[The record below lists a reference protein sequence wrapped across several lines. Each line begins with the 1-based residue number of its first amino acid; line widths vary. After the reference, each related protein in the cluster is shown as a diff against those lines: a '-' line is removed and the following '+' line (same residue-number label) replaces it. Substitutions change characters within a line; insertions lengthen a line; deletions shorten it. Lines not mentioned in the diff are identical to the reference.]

1 MIRARLPANTAVIE
15 EEKLTLHCVVVGTDP
30 DITWTIHGG
39 NKWNLVENV
48 IVKSIP
54 LFNR

>member
-30 DITWTIHGG
+30 DITWTIHGE